1 MLPLYKKYWRTA
13 FDIGLIVLTVF
24 LIMFVS
30 SKLYQ
35 IAAPVFLSFLVF
47 LIIEPLAKFL
57 HRKGMKKAIASAISV
72 LLFLGILLGIFFGL
86 GVIIVSSIVQFQ
98 ESIPYYTELI
108 QSQFNQFMTFLHTQ
122 INALPASI
130 TNQVNDYFEIIT
142 ATLSNWGKTFLGYI
156 ITMLSSFS
164 TFIGNF
170 AVAMILAFFLSVEID
185 MWRALTKRKAPNTL
199 KKAYAFLKDHVLS
212 SIGSYLKAQ
221 LILIS
226 ITFILVYVGL
236 LIVGTGNAL
245 TIALIS
251 AFFDLLPLLGIPVI
265 FIPWITYLFIVG
277 NTGTAIGLII
287 VLVVTMLTRQLAE
300 PKISGNSIG
309 VTSAY
314 LMLSFMLISLSIFG
328 IAGVILSPILLILIK
343 ELLQQGYLQQ
353 WIHLPEDEFQSSPFV
368 VDKPTSPSE

>member
-13 FDIGLIVLTVF
+13 FDIGLIALTVF

-30 SKLYQ
+30 SKLYH

-47 LIIEPLAKFL
+47 IIIEPLAKFL
-57 HRKGMKKAIASAISV
+57 HRKGIKKAIASAISV
-72 LLFLGILLGIFFGL
+72 LIFLGILLGIFFGL
-86 GVIIVSSIVQFQ
+86 GVIIVSSIIQFQ
-98 ESIPYYTELI
+98 ENIPYYTEMI
-108 QSQFNQFMTFLHTQ
+108 QTQFNQFMTFLHTQ
-122 INALPASI
+122 INALPASVI
-130 TNQVNDYFEIIT
+130 NQINDYFEILT

-170 AVAMILAFFLSVEID
+170 AVAIILAFFLSVEID
-185 MWRALTKRKAPNTL
+185 MWRALTKRKAPKTI
-199 KKAYAFLKDHVLS
+199 KKAYLFLKDHVLS

-226 ITFILVYVGL
+226 ITFVLVYVGL

-265 FIPWITYLFIVG
+265 FIPWIIYLFIVG

-343 ELLQQGYLQQ
+343 ELLQQGYLQR

-368 VDKPTSPSE
+368 VDKPAPPAE

>member
-13 FDIGLIVLTVF
+13 FDIGLIALTVF

-30 SKLYQ
+30 SKLYH

-47 LIIEPLAKFL
+47 IIIEPLAKFL
-57 HRKGMKKAIASAISV
+57 HRKGIKKAIASAISV
-72 LLFLGILLGIFFGL
+72 LMFLGILIGIFFGL

-98 ESIPYYTELI
+98 ENIPYYTEMI
-108 QSQFNQFMTFLHTQ
+108 QTQFNQSMTFLHTQ
-122 INALPASI
+122 INALPESVI
-130 TNQVNDYFEIIT
+130 NQINEYFEIVT
-142 ATLSNWGKTFLGYI
+142 ATLSNWGKTFLGYL

-170 AVAMILAFFLSVEID
+170 AVAIILAFFLSVEID
-185 MWRALTKRKAPNTL
+185 MWRALTKRKAPKTI
-199 KKAYAFLKDHVLS
+199 KKAYMFLKDHVLS

-226 ITFILVYVGL
+226 ITFVLVYVGL

-245 TIALIS
+245 TIALVS

-265 FIPWITYLFIVG
+265 FIPWIIYLFIVG
-277 NTGTAIGLII
+277 NTGTAVGLII

-343 ELLQQGYLQQ
+343 ELLQQGYLQK

-368 VDKPTSPSE
+368 IDKPAPPAE

>member
-47 LIIEPLAKFL
+47 VIIEPLAKYL
-57 HRKGMKKAIASAISV
+57 HQKGMKKAIASAISV
-72 LLFLGILLGIFFGL
+72 LLFIGILLGIFFGL
-86 GVIIVSSIVQFQ
+86 GLIIVSSIIQFQ
-98 ESIPYYTELI
+98 ENIPMYTELI
-108 QSQFNQFMTFLHTQ
+108 QTQFNHFMTFLHNQ
-122 INALPASI
+122 IDALPVSV
-130 TNQVNDYFEIIT
+130 TNQINDYFELFT
-142 ATLSNWGKTFLGYI
+142 VTLSTWGKAFLGYI

-164 TFIGNF
+164 SFMGSF
-170 AVAMILAFFLSVEID
+170 AVSIILAFFLSIEID
-185 MWRALTKRKAPNTL
+185 MWRAFTKKKAPKTV
-199 KKAYAFLKDHVLS
+199 KQAYLFLKDHVFI
-212 SIGSYLKAQ
+212 SIGAYLKAQ

-226 ITFILVYVGL
+226 ITFVLVYVGL

-245 TIALIS
+245 TIALLS

-265 FIPWITYLFIVG
+265 FIPWIIYLFFVG
-277 NTGTAIGLII
+277 HTGTAFGLIV
-287 VLVVTMLTRQLAE
+287 VLVVTMLTRQLSE

-309 VTSAY
+309 VTSAF

-343 ELLQQGYLQQ
+343 ELLQQGYLQR

-368 VDKPTSPSE
+368 VDEPSSSSE